1 MLNTIV
7 VLLLVAV
14 VAWVIWETWK
24 NGWDVKKGIS
34 AVIAAAAAFWLWAN
48 DTITS
53 LTAGM

>member
-7 VLLLVAV
+7 VLLLVAAV
-14 VAWVIWETWK
+14 VWVIWETWK
-24 NGWDVKKGIS
+24 NGWDVKKGIR
-34 AVIAAAAAFWLWAN
+34 AVIAAGAAFWLWAN

>member
-7 VLLLVAV
+7 VLILAAV
-14 VAWVIWETWK
+14 VVWVGWTLWQ
-24 NGWDVKKGIS
+24 NGWDLKKGIS

-53 LTAGM
+53 LTAGL

>member
-1 MLNTIV
+1 MINTIV

-24 NGWDVKKGIS
+24 NGWDVKKVIS
-34 AVIAAAAAFWLWAN
+34 AVIAAGAAMWLWLN